1 MPNLPELGPQQKGTV
16 IYVSRR
22 EDAEFNVRF
31 TIPPH
36 GYYFNVNWDENGRF
50 LKNGT
55 GIMYHVFSVFVTY
68 MRLNYSIQIPHE
80 HTTGTY
86 VSSTGQWTGS
96 LSSLQ
101 VKEVDVAIGP
111 FIPTEERIKDF
122 QITTPFIWDA
132 SRIAAGQSFTVSV
145 NMFGYVR
152 IFTWQTWALICCS
165 AIFMALLSTS
175 FEKMLRPYFADH
187 PTLFRRK
194 VNKTFGNLFGRY
206 LFNYCANIVM
216 MGTDEKWLPGTYSLR
231 ILLTVWLIA
240 ILIILQVFNAKIRAT
255 LLIKTEPP
263 RVENAATV
271 IARQLVPFMW
281 RGSAYPFIFRSSKD
295 PYLME
300 IERLSVLLKSQYF
313 DSELFLPPRLIDV
326 LAGRAVI
333 IADTVT
339 LTSGIIQN
347 CMDVPPAQR
356 TGFYYIGREPC
367 SHHYL
372 GLMMQQDIHPRLR
385 KAINYKIRQMLDSGL
400 VYMWRERS
408 LQSLDTCSRRD
419 ESQDNNARPLDLQD
433 VQGLFYMLILLLSFD
448 LLLLLAELA
457 VSLLCFCI
465 RKKAI
470 AVPCLENVLPD
481 FIFKTKNNNDRF
493 HKIVFV
499 KRHYT

>member
-50 LKNGT
+50 LNNGT

-132 SRIAAGQSFTVSV
+132 SRIAAG
-145 NMFGYVR
+145 
-152 IFTWQTWALICCS
+152 
-165 AIFMALLSTS
+165 
-175 FEKMLRPYFADH
+175 
-187 PTLFRRK
+187 
-194 VNKTFGNLFGRY
+194 
-206 LFNYCANIVM
+206 
-216 MGTDEKWLPGTYSLR
+216 TDEKWLPGTYSLR

-263 RVENAATV
+263 RVENAAT
-271 IARQLVPFMW
+271 
-281 RGSAYPFIFRSSKD
+281 SSKD